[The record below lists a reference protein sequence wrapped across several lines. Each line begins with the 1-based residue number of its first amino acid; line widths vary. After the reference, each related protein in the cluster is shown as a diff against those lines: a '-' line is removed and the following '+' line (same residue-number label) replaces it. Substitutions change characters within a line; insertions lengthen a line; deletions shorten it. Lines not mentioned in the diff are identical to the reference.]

1 MKQRE
6 TILASGVSSE
16 TPIHTQ
22 ATARPWHLDNTA
34 GPRIYARDHKGIF
47 PIADIRGW
55 GHLTGKGEGA
65 LGLSH
70 DEGAAIQDANAALIV
85 KAVNRDHHFD
95 ELVKA
100 LGDAIHMLET
110 AAARFNMM
118 GGVGLV
124 NGANPKIGYSEIMDE
139 LPSIRAALAGA
150 K

>member
-1 MKQRE
+1 MSKS
-6 TILASGVSSE
+6 ILASGAVSAPP
-16 TPIHTQ
+16 THTQ
-22 ATARPWHLDNTA
+22 ATARPWIACFSTLDRVHVGFHIA
-34 GPRIYARDHKGIF
+34 GKPYGSTRPICEARLSDQYA
-47 PIADIRGW
+47 PEMA
-55 GHLTGKGEGA
+55 
-65 LGLSH
+65 
-70 DEGAAIQDANAALIV
+70 ANAALIV